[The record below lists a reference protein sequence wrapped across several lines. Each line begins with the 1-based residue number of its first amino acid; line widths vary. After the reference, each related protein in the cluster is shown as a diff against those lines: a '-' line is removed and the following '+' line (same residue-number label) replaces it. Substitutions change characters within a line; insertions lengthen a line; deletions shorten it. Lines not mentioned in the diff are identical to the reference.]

1 MDTHESK
8 RDPTSRD
15 LTVGISTL
23 VLGCFF
29 LSGLTGL
36 IYEILWTRMIVKV
49 VGTAPFAV
57 SIILTVF
64 MGGLGLGS
72 FFASR
77 MIDRVEEPPGLLR
90 IYALLE
96 LAIGGYGILLPG
108 LIIVFEPLYSVL
120 YNGLFNHFLLYNFLI
135 LIGCAILFLLPA
147 ICMGATL
154 PVLCRFYVVQLGHL
168 GTRAGRLYGLN
179 TLGAA
184 LGSLMCGFWLIYL
197 WGVWGTLVFAVLI
210 NGLIGGVC
218 LLASYQV
225 KRWPVGSDHFDQG
238 TTDAPLAKN
247 RSDRVES
254 SHSSVEV
261 VAALLIFAISGFCA
275 MAYEV
280 IWTRLLGLIIG
291 PTTYSF
297 TIILAAFIIGLALG
311 SLIFGWLADTIKKPL
326 VLLISTQLGAAF
338 LALGI
343 SQLLGNSQFLFAKLI
358 DQFKAQFAQLEV
370 LKASILFGLMLGPTL
385 CLGATFPLVGKIYT
399 QSLTRVGR
407 SIGFAYAINTLG
419 AVLGSFC
426 AGFLLIPFFGKEQS
440 LSGVIGFQLLT
451 SLLIA
456 GYILWEKK
464 ASIVRWIPLGV
475 TALLGLML
483 CSHFPYWNRELLSM
497 GRYHR
502 FGDLSSELSSRGWLE
517 ALWLGPEILA
527 GHQSNFELMYYG
539 DGIGG
544 FTTVV
549 KETDALGT
557 SEYILVNSGKP
568 DASSRGDMP
577 TQTLVAHLPLLFHPN
592 PKEIMILGLA
602 TGETAGEV
610 LHYPV
615 ERLDI
620 IEISQQVVSAS
631 NFFIPWNNQVLL
643 NPKTELIIQDGR
655 AHLELTERTYDV
667 IISEPSNPW
676 MAGLASL
683 FTRDFLLLAKDRL
696 KESGIF
702 IQWIHSYQMDWET
715 FALAGR
721 TFAQIFPQGYLVHAF
736 YGSGDYLLIGFK
748 GGNRLMVDT
757 AEKNISYTQQSKNIN
772 LPNPKLLYRLIVSEN
787 LQELFGPG
795 PVHSDNLPH
804 LEFSAPKQMYTDDPT
819 IRENIWSKRW
829 LSQETKTILQET
841 ATVEDQIDFATYA
854 LSVYNPFHNMVDLLK
869 ATPKQKERF
878 FEMVEDYCSRSLIKD
893 YSIFTDQALKE
904 RCLATQI
911 ETIKNNLHLVPD
923 KTVAYNHLGN
933 AYDAKGEFWLAIES
947 YQNAL
952 AINPDSAETHNNLG
966 VAYRI
971 VGKTDEAISE
981 YKKALA
987 TDPNFAGAHNNL
999 GYAYFKTGRFDAAI
1013 AEHKRAISIKSD
1025 FAEAHN
1031 NLGNAYFKTGR
1042 LDEAIVYYKK
1052 AITIKPNFALA
1063 HQNLGLVYN
1072 KNGRL
1077 DEAIAEFEKAVAINP
1092 DYVKAYYNLGNIYYR
1107 KGRLD
1112 QAISEYKKAL
1122 AIDPRNAKI
1131 LNNLK
1136 HAYAKKK
1143 QDR

>member
-1 MDTHESK
+1 M
-8 RDPTSRD
+8 
-15 LTVGISTL
+15 
-23 VLGCFF
+23 
-29 LSGLTGL
+29 
-36 IYEILWTRMIVKV
+36 
-49 VGTAPFAV
+49 
-57 SIILTVF
+57 
-64 MGGLGLGS
+64 
-72 FFASR
+72 
-77 MIDRVEEPPGLLR
+77 
-90 IYALLE
+90 
-96 LAIGGYGILLPG
+96 
-108 LIIVFEPLYSVL
+108 
-120 YNGLFNHFLLYNFLI
+120 
-135 LIGCAILFLLPA
+135 
-147 ICMGATL
+147 
-154 PVLCRFYVVQLGHL
+154 
-168 GTRAGRLYGLN
+168 
-179 TLGAA
+179 
-184 LGSLMCGFWLIYL
+184 
-197 WGVWGTLVFAVLI
+197 
-210 NGLIGGVC
+210 
-218 LLASYQV
+218 
-225 KRWPVGSDHFDQG
+225 
-238 TTDAPLAKN
+238 
-247 RSDRVES
+247 
-254 SHSSVEV
+254 
-261 VAALLIFAISGFCA
+261 
-275 MAYEV
+275 
-280 IWTRLLGLIIG
+280 
-291 PTTYSF
+291 
-297 TIILAAFIIGLALG
+297 ILATFIIGLALG
-311 SLIFGWLADTIKKPL
+311 SLIFGWLADKIKKPL

-358 DQFKAQFAQLEV
+358 DQFNAQFAQLEV
-370 LKASILFGLMLGPTL
+370 LKASILFCLMLGPTL

-475 TALLGLML
+475 TALLGLIL

-527 GHQSNFELMYYG
+527 GHQSNFELLYYG

-549 KETDALGT
+549 KETDALAT
-557 SEYILVNSGKP
+557 PEYILVNSGKP

-577 TQTLVAHLPLLFHPN
+577 TQTLLAHIPLLFHSN
-592 PKEIMILGLA
+592 PKEIMVLGLA
-602 TGETAGEV
+602 SGVTGGEV

-631 NFFIPWNNQVLL
+631 NFFAPWNNQVLL

-655 AHLELTERTYDV
+655 AHLELTERTY
-667 IISEPSNPW
+667 NPW

-683 FTRDFLLLAKDRL
+683 FTRDFFLLAKDRL
-696 KESGIF
+696 NEGGIF
-702 IQWIHSYQMDWET
+702 VQWVHVYQMDWPT
-715 FALAGR
+715 FSLIGR
-721 TFAQIFPQGYLVHAF
+721 TFCQVFPQSLLMSTSPSG
-736 YGSGDYLLIGFK
+736 GDYLLIGFK
-748 GGNRLMVDT
+748 GGTRLQVNH
-757 AEKNISYTQQSKNIN
+757 AEKNISYVQQSKNIT

-804 LEFSAPKQMYTDDPT
+804 LEYAAPKQMYSDDSSIKKN
-819 IRENIWSKRW
+819 IRSKKW
-829 LSQETKTILQET
+829 LSQETRAILQET
-841 ATVEDQIDFATYA
+841 ANLEGQIDFATYA

-869 ATPKQKERF
+869 ATPQQKGRF
-878 FEMVEDYCSRSLIKD
+878 FEIVEDYCSRALIKD

-911 ETIKNNLHLVPD
+911 ETIKNNLDLVPD
-923 KTVAYNHLGN
+923 KTVVYNHLGN

-971 VGKTDEAISE
+971 VGKVDEAISE
-981 YKKALA
+981 YQNALA
-987 TDPNFAGAHNNL
+987 TDPNFAGAYNNL
-999 GYAYFKTGRFDAAI
+999 GYAYFKKGRFDEAI
-1013 AEHKRAISIKSD
+1013 SEHKKAITIKPN

-1031 NLGNAYFKTGR
+1031 NLGNAYFKKGR
-1042 LDEAIVYYKK
+1042 LDEAIVFYKN
-1052 AITIKPNFALA
+1052 AITIKPNFAMA
-1063 HQNLGLVYN
+1063 HQNLGLAYN

-1092 DYVKAYYNLGNIYYR
+1092 NYVKAYYNLGNIYYR

-1122 AIDPRNAKI
+1122 AIEPSNAKI

-1143 QDR
+1143 QGR